1 MKRSMDDLL
10 RDTLRARAADPTA
23 ACLDPESAAAF
34 VDGAMSRRER
44 AGAEAHVAD
53 CPRCQAVLAALVK
66 STPPPLERAWWR
78 RPAVAWLA
86 PLTVAATAVAIWIS
100 VPGTANLAPVQTLRD
115 EAPRLESS
123 PVQLPP
129 GAGQASLQPQSQ
141 VESAIAAR
149 SVAAELSRAREMAA
163 PSAKVRSVQTTPVA
177 AAETGDARQAA
188 AASPTPA
195 AAPPPLAA
203 AAPQA
208 SRADAEKSAPGAA
221 QVVEQRQP
229 AAAVEPNVDRRAIA
243 AEPARPSALAETVAI
258 ATFRSAAP
266 TTIVSSNRTSQWR
279 IGNGSEVQHSA
290 DGGST
295 WRTQSTGVNVTPT
308 GGSSPS
314 PSVCWLVG
322 RGGLVLITTDEGQS
336 WRRVPFQVVTD
347 LVSVRATDDRRATVV
362 TSDGRTFV
370 TSDGGRS
377 WRQ

>member
-10 RDTLRARAADPTA
+10 RNTLRARAADPTA
-23 ACLDPESAAAF
+23 ACLDPETAAAF
-34 VDGAMSRRER
+34 VDGTMSGRER

-53 CPRCQAVLAALVK
+53 CPRCQAVLAALVR

-86 PLTVAATAVAIWIS
+86 PLTVAATAIAIWIN
-100 VPGTANLAPVQTLRD
+100 VPDTENLPAVQTQRD
-115 EAPRLESS
+115 EALPLPSS

-129 GAGQASLQPQSQ
+129 AAGQAALQQSHF
-141 VESAIAAR
+141 ESEAAAR
-149 SVAAELSRAREMAA
+149 SLAEAVRLRGAAAA
-163 PSAKVRSVQTTPVA
+163 SAKVRSARATSDA
-177 AAETGDARQAA
+177 LADSGNARQGQLA

-195 AAPPPLAA
+195 AATPPPAA

-208 SRADAEKSAPGAA
+208 ARADAEPSASRTD
-221 QVVEQRQP
+221 V
-229 AAAVEPNVDRRAIA
+229 RALA
-243 AEPARPSALAETVAI
+243 AEPVRPAALAETVAI
-258 ATFRSAAP
+258 ATFRSAVP

-295 WRTQSTGVNVTPT
+295 WRTQATGMNVTLAA
-308 GGSSPS
+308 GSSPS

-322 RGGLVLITTDEGQS
+322 PGGLVLITTDEGQS
-336 WRRVPFQVVTD
+336 WRRVPFPVMTD
-347 LVSVRATDDRRATVV
+347 LVSVRAANESTATVD

-370 TSDGGRS
+370 TSDGGRN
-377 WRQ
+377 WRR